1 MKLSKVITLIVCLIV
16 PLAVGGFAGV
26 ETAQNITTWYVDLVK
41 PWFNPPNYLF
51 GPVWTLLYILM
62 GIAMYLVFWTFSSAV
77 LRKQA
82 IILFATQLLFNFAW
96 SFIFFKYHQLGW
108 ALFEIIIMWI
118 LIFITIMAFAKVSK
132 VAAWLLVPYIS
143 WVSFATILNFAIWRL
158 N

>member
-108 ALFEIIIMWI
+108 ALFEIIIMWM
-118 LIFITIMAFAKVSK
+118 LIFVTIMAFAKVSK